1 MLKKMIEAALDGLMS
16 NRKQI
21 TRTIGNIVVR
31 VIRAMADSYLQDRQ
45 DAKKSYSDI

>member
-1 MLKKMIEAALDGLMS
+1 MMNKMIEAALDGLMS

-31 VIRAMADSYLQDRQ
+31 VIRAAADNYLQDKV
-45 DAKKSYSDI
+45 DAKNN